1 MNSDQ
6 LKLHYLFI
14 SSHDLRRR
22 FHQTTRVREPVPTP
36 ENSLL
41 LKNRRPP
48 ALVQA
53 INFQHGS
60 SETNRTD
67 LAKNLTNRKSLGLPL
82 CKLLRPAFSA
92 GDPKMRLHFLHN
104 VH

>member
-14 SSHDLRRR
+14 SSHDLGRR

-53 INFQHGS
+53 IHFEHGS
-60 SETNRTD
+60 SETNRTGP
-67 LAKNLTNRKSLGLPL
+67 AK
-82 CKLLRPAFSA
+82 KLF
-92 GDPKMRLHFLHN
+92 N
-104 VH
+104 